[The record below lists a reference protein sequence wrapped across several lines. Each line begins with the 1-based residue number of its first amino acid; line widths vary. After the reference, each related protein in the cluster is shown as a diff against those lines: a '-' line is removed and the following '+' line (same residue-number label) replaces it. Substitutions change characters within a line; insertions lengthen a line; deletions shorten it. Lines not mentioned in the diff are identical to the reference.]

1 MLSIGIRNLFLYAGQ
16 TLLLLDDTK
25 IVYYL
30 SGTWQVRE
38 WNPTP
43 CFYVGKLIFETPSAI
58 EIAAWLNQQQA
69 RGERDPRPTLE
80 ADE

>member
-16 TLLLLDDTK
+16 ALLLPDNTR

-38 WNPTP
+38 WNSTP
-43 CFYVGKLIFETPSAI
+43 CFYVGRLIYETPAAI
-58 EIAAWLNQQQA
+58 EMAAWLNQNQV
-69 RGERDPRPTLE
+69 RGEHDPRPTPE
-80 ADE
+80 SEG